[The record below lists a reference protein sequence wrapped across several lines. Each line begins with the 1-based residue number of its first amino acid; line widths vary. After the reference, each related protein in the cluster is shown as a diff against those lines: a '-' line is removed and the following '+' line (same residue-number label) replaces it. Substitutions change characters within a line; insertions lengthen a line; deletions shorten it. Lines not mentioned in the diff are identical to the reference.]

1 MQGAEDHSACAR
13 CADAGEGVVE
23 HQRAV
28 GEVRQDRHEEDRH
41 PEPGIG
47 GGPHRREP
55 GGGGRR
61 AGLERLL
68 QRIVEDGDRHRDRH
82 GNGCRG
88 IHQQRQ
94 VAAQE
99 RALREDG
106 EGRAAL
112 RQGSDD
118 PGHERVATF
127 RPLVRIGVRAEGDR
141 LTQPGRLRELAA
153 QHVADVRLHDDLPIE
168 IGPGVE
174 VEIRVR
180 VPGEAVV
187 TDDPTRDEVPCAG
200 RDVDHLDIDAEV
212 FDRHDVKIS
221 RCLHRFSRKRELSR
235 DGRPG
240 DVEEAASRRESAGK
254 THRDDA
260 GGARRF
266 DPVGQVEEIERVRD
280 RRDELGTLVGD
291 AQDAT

>member
-1 MQGAEDHSACAR
+1 
-13 CADAGEGVVE
+13 
-23 HQRAV
+23 
-28 GEVRQDRHEEDRH
+28 VRQDRHEEDRH
-41 PEPGIG
+41 PESGVG
-47 GGPHRREP
+47 GTHRREP
-55 GGGGRR
+55 GGGGACR
-61 AGLERLL
+61 ARAML

-94 VAAQE
+94 VSAQE

-106 EGRAAL
+106 EGCRS

-141 LTQPGRLRELAA
+141 LTQPGRLRELA
-153 QHVADVRLHDDLPIE
+153 RGTSPTFTDDLPIE

-187 TDDPTRDEVPCAG
+187 TDDPTRDEVPVPVVMSTISISTP
-200 RDVDHLDIDAEV
+200 RSSID
-212 FDRHDVKIS
+212 
-221 RCLHRFSRKRELSR
+221 
-235 DGRPG
+235 
-240 DVEEAASRRESAGK
+240 
-254 THRDDA
+254 TM
-260 GGARRF
+260 
-266 DPVGQVEEIERVRD
+266 
-280 RRDELGTLVGD
+280 
-291 AQDAT
+291 